1 MNDQH
6 LDARSDRL
14 LAVIRA
20 LSFCRTLQD
29 VMDIV
34 RREARDLTAADGV
47 TFVLRDGDQCHYAEE
62 NAIGPLWKGR
72 RFPMKTCISGWVMQ
86 HREVAVI
93 EDIYAD
99 PRIPA
104 DAYRPTFVKS
114 LAMVPV
120 RAEDPLGAIG
130 AYWAAN
136 HRASVAELQVLESL
150 AEACALALENVR
162 LYGNLQEALRRAEAL
177 NRAKDEWM
185 SVLSHEL
192 RTPLTPILGWTRM
205 LRSVALDDE
214 RRQHALEV
222 IERNVNDE
230 IRIVE
235 DLLDVSR
242 MMVGKMRVEPRRLD
256 LRSPVA
262 SAAAKLQGEADRK
275 GVALLVSLPEQPVEV
290 MGDGDRLQRAVANLL
305 SNAIKFTPAG
315 GRAQVTLAR
324 SDGQVSILVSD
335 TGEGMR
341 PDVMARMFERFE
353 RADSSMTRADGG
365 LGLGLF
371 IVRQIAELHG
381 GSVTA
386 HSDGPGHGSMFVIH
400 LPVNLGAPPPT
411 SPDAVLE
418 RQA

>member
-256 LRSPVA
+256 LRSPAA
-262 SAAAKLQGEADRK
+262 SAAATLQGEADRK

-365 LGLGLF
+365 LGLF

>member
-47 TFVLRDGDQCHYAEE
+47 IFVLRDGDQCHYAEE

-262 SAAAKLQGEADRK
+262 SAAATLQGEADRK

>member
-262 SAAAKLQGEADRK
+262 SAAATLQGEADRK

-365 LGLGLF
+365 LGLF